1 MPSNKTQ
8 QQLCQFVVTYKR
20 PINIL
25 TKLKEVTKIC
35 FLPTIFRNENVT
47 NLIRH
52 RIPRWSIKVGYWCH
66 KYVDKEIHVTACGA
80 LQKRMFMECKQ

>member
-1 MPSNKTQ
+1 MPMPSNKTQ

-52 RIPRWSIKVGYWCH
+52 SGQSRWDIGGILVSNL
-66 KYVDKEIHVTACGA
+66 D
-80 LQKRMFMECKQ
+80 

>member
-1 MPSNKTQ
+1 MPMPSNKTQ

-52 RIPRWSIKVGYWCH
+52 RIPRWSIKVGYWDILDILDI
-66 KYVDKEIHVTACGA
+66 VDIGVKP
-80 LQKRMFMECKQ
+80 